1 MAGCDHLAIMA
12 THKGAGQ
19 GAGQAPRRRTRRE
32 IDLAAQRDATITR
45 LGNHLAA
52 ARRRRRRTQQQLA
65 DRVGISRATL
75 SRMELGRGHGAPI
88 GTWLAL
94 AAELGLTPRFEL
106 QRDWRE
112 DPVDAGHL
120 AVQELLLRLARVT
133 GHDRRFELRTRS
145 SDPSRSIDVNW
156 RSDRARRLIVIEA
169 WNTIGDIGAGVRS
182 FQRKLADA
190 EELATI
196 LGDGQPYEVRGVWVV
211 RATRRN
217 RDLVARYPE
226 VFRAAFPGSSAAWT
240 AALTTG
246 TPPPDRPGLVWCDVR
261 ATRVFAWRY
270 STTRSGGSSSPGG

>member
-1 MAGCDHLAIMA
+1 MARL
-12 THKGAGQ
+12 KGPG
-19 GAGQAPRRRTRRE
+19 RRTCRA
-32 IDLAAQRDATITR
+32 IARDAQGDQTIRR
-45 LGNHLAA
+45 LGSEIAA
-52 ARRRRRRTQQQLA
+52 ARRRRRRTQQQVA
-65 DRVGISRATL
+65 AAVGISRATL

-94 AAELGLTPRFEL
+94 AAELGLAPRFEL

-112 DPVDAGHL
+112 DPADAGHL
-120 AVQELLLRLARVT
+120 AVQELLLRLGRVT

-156 RSDRARRLIVIEA
+156 RSDQARRLIVIEA

-190 EELATI
+190 EELAI
-196 LGDGQPYEVRGVWVV
+196 VVGDGRPYEVRGVWVV
-211 RATRRN
+211 RASKRN

-226 VFRAAFPGSSAAWT
+226 VFRAAFPGSSGTWA

-246 TPPPDRPGLVWCDVR
+246 TRPPDRPGLVWCDVR
-261 ATRVFAWRY
+261 ATRIFAWRY